1 MQRLATPGL
10 WEARAFGCRRGAL
23 GSGCKRTSAGHGV
36 ELHHEGGAGASESHD
51 EAGEQATA
59 ADMDGCEAIGDA
71 ARCDVMSSSCWCARC
86 SLVLVLIHL
95 DSDGRPRPTKAPAP
109 AVLAVAVTA
118 SKHFFLSFVPFFSS
132 RRLWLAGTGAG
143 RAVGA
148 GAA

>member
-1 MQRLATPGL
+1 M
-10 WEARAFGCRRGAL
+10 
-23 GSGCKRTSAGHGV
+23 